1 MIDARSDRISSPP
14 RAAATGVQPP
24 PAAPAPNA
32 TTSLQYPGETHLANI
47 RQITFGGQNAEA
59 YFSADDKWLIFQHQG
74 RFYDPKTRAAVGPNV
89 PCDQQYTIA
98 LDPGSGPGVPQRVSN
113 GEGRTT
119 CGYYFP
125 AGDRILYS
133 STFAGGAACPPPP
146 DYSQGYVWPIY
157 DTYSIY
163 TAKPDGSDI
172 RPLAP
177 AKGYTAESTI
187 TRDGKHIVFTSM
199 RNGDLDI
206 FTMDADGSN
215 VKQLTHELG
224 YDGGPFWSYD
234 GTKIVY
240 RAEHPQTPQQIADYK
255 RLLARGLIRPGNL
268 ELWVMNADGSGKHQ
282 VTHNGAANFAPYW
295 LPDGKRIIYASNAAN
310 TKDPSGFDLYLINE
324 DGTGEQRLTQYPGF
338 DAFPM
343 FTSNGKRLVWASNR
357 NGTVEHETNIFI
369 ADWVECGHSS
379 GEAPASRRLTVACAI
394 PNSRCNECPVTGG
407 QTSARARCCIARRS
421 SSARGRDRSSSD
433 R

>member
-1 MIDARSDRISSPP
+1 MSNEDKSIERRRGNGFIPLIAVLAILAGLWWIDARTDRSVPT
-14 RAAATGVQPP
+14 RAAIAEAQPVAPATA
-24 PAAPAPNA
+24 PAAAP
-32 TTSLQYPGETHLANI
+32 TGTGSLQYSGEMHLANI

-74 RFYDPKTRAAVGPNV
+74 QFFDPKTHAAIGANV
-89 PCDQQYTIA
+89 PCDQEYTIA
-98 LDPGSGPGVPQRVSN
+98 VDGGGPATPQRISN
-113 GEGRTT
+113 GQGRTT

-125 AGDRILYS
+125 AGDRVLYS
-133 STFAGGAACPPPP
+133 STFSGGAACPPPA

-163 TAKPDGSDI
+163 TAAPNGGDV

-177 AKGYTAESTI
+177 AKGYSAESTI

-234 GTKIVY
+234 GAKIVY
-240 RAEHPQTPQQIADYK
+240 RAEHPTTPEQIADYK
-255 RLLARGLIRPGNL
+255 GLLGRGLIRPGNL
-268 ELWVMNADGSGKHQ
+268 ELWVMNADGSNKHQ

-295 LPDGKRIIYASNAAN
+295 LPDGKRIIYSSNAAN

-324 DGTGEQRLTQYPGF
+324 DGSGEQRLTQYPGF

-343 FTSNGKRLVWASNR
+343 FTSDGKRLVWASNR

-369 ADWVECGHSS
+369 ADWIE
-379 GEAPASRRLTVACAI
+379 
-394 PNSRCNECPVTGG
+394 
-407 QTSARARCCIARRS
+407 
-421 SSARGRDRSSSD
+421 
-433 R
+433 